1 VTHKRKIIII
11 GAGLGGLSAAI
22 HLQHNGYDVIIFESN
37 ADAGGRANILRENGF
52 SFDTGPTLLN
62 YPFVF
67 ENLFSYAGKQFY
79 DYISLLPVDPS
90 VSFFWPDKTVFTLS
104 SDIQFFIRE
113 CERLKP
119 GSESSLLKFYADNSF
134 KFNLSFEKLVPKNAD
149 SYLKWL
155 SGVKLSSLL
164 KLGLFRSMYGE
175 LNKYFKNR
183 YICEA
188 LGSYGMYLGGSPFA
202 LPGIFSIL
210 PYGELAHGL
219 YLPKGGIYGL
229 VQGIEKLAFELG
241 VNIVK
246 NSPVRKIIISGNS
259 VKGVELASGELVQ
272 SDIVIS
278 NVDAPTT
285 INELI
290 DKKYSQNSVL
300 PKKLL
305 MTPSV
310 ITYYLGVKGIGGNF
324 PHHSIY
330 LPENYKSTFEDLFQ
344 RYQIPEEI
352 PFYVSVPTATDPSLA
367 PPGHSIFFILVPVP
381 LLNQPGDINWSETVD
396 KIEKQFQKRINLY
409 GFNINQKDIIVKK
422 VLTPLDW
429 QNKFGLYKGS
439 AFGAAHTFFQMGPGR
454 IKNYHPKIKG
464 LFFTGASTTPG
475 TGLPMVVLSGK
486 MTSDRVQQYVC

>member
-1 VTHKRKIIII
+1 MIHKRKIIII

-22 HLQHNGYDVIIFESN
+22 HLQFNGYDVTIFESN
-37 ADAGGRANILRENGF
+37 PDVGGRANIIREKGF

-67 ENLFSYAGKQFY
+67 ENLFSHAGKQFY
-79 DYISLLPVDPS
+79 DYVSLLSVDPS

-119 GSESSLLKFYADNSF
+119 GSESSLLKFFADNLS

-155 SGVKLSSLL
+155 SGIKLSSLL

-188 LGSYGMYLGGSPFA
+188 LGSYAMYLGGSPFT

-229 VQGIEKLAFELG
+229 VRGIEKLAFDLDI
-241 VNIVK
+241 NIVK
-246 NSPVRKIIISGNS
+246 NSPVRKIIIRNNS
-259 VKGVELASGELVQ
+259 VKGVELAAGELVQ

-290 DKKYSQNSVL
+290 DKKYSQNSFL

-310 ITYYLGVKGIGGNF
+310 ITYYLGVKGTAVNF

-330 LPENYKSTFEDLFQ
+330 LPENYKSTFEELFQ
-344 RYQIPEEI
+344 LYQIPNEV
-352 PFYVSVPTATDPSLA
+352 PFYVSVPITC
-367 PPGHSIFFILVPVP
+367 
-381 LLNQPGDINWSETVD
+381 
-396 KIEKQFQKRINLY
+396 
-409 GFNINQKDIIVKK
+409 
-422 VLTPLDW
+422 
-429 QNKFGLYKGS
+429 
-439 AFGAAHTFFQMGPGR
+439 
-454 IKNYHPKIKG
+454 
-464 LFFTGASTTPG
+464 
-475 TGLPMVVLSGK
+475 
-486 MTSDRVQQYVC
+486 TS